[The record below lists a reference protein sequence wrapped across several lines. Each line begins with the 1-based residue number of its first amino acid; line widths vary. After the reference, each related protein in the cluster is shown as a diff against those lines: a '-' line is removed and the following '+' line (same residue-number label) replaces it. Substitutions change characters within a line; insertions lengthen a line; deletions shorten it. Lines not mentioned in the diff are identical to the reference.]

1 MKYQSEVWTLF
12 FSVSAQMFLIW
23 TFCRPDVLW
32 AELVWGG
39 WCHRWACSLLQ
50 QWHHWCIP
58 QTLPLSLL
66 CVLQLLPSRFQH
78 DGGSSCAVE
87 VQLTQSHNPT
97 QTSQLHI
104 VCAINSWCYVVHI
117 VCIDYIVCIFYIVC
131 IVYIICFIHVVYV
144 VWSLYN
150 FSSYSIY
157 KISCM

>member
-1 MKYQSEVWTLF
+1 MKCQSEAWMLF

-66 CVLQLLPSRFQH
+66 CFFSSAPPDSSMMEVLLVLSRFN
-78 DGGSSCAVE
+78 
-87 VQLTQSHNPT
+87 SHNPT
-97 QTSQLHI
+97 QTSQLHV
-104 VCAINSWCYVVHI
+104 VCVVNSWCYVVHI
-117 VCIDYIVCIFYIVC
+117 VH

-150 FSSYSIY
+150 FRSYSLY
-157 KISCM
+157 RISCM